1 MYLHLG
7 QNTLVRDREIIG
19 IFDLDITSQSLRTR
33 QYLAAAEQRGQVE
46 LERVERLG
54 GITGCTHAAVWVRP
68 DGSFAGGAEDVG
80 RHVAASSSTRR
91 PWLP

>member
-46 LERVERLG
+46 EL
-54 GITGCTHAAVWVRP
+54 P
-68 DGSFAGGAEDVG
+68 KSFIVAGGRG
-80 RHVAASSSTRR
+80 RQRVFISQLSTATLLRR
-91 PWLP
+91 SEEPGF